1 MPQGFVLTLDSSAK
15 PFNANP
21 LARIIRPNAGL
32 KYLQIYHSVTGG
44 QDNSAEDR
52 RNNLRVLQY
61 QTDDMKRI
69 LFDVEN
75 LVPELRYHTGKWKIV
90 AEDMLT
96 SVTEARQILSSSS
109 NWLQLRRLVGKLD
122 NELNI
127 MTRAFDL
134 LVAQLETY
142 RNRTN
147 VLTVI
152 DRLVRLRGDIP
163 KTISLLFSKVSVHQ
177 NFLGLRFQLVAEIC
191 HKRLCFS
198 NIKSIVWSL
207 QGDQCRTNIQREVAG
222 LLVEGTALQSI
233 NLNSFMAI
241 PAGGTVTV
249 FLTRDRNQIA
259 TTFQSHV
266 NVLGIKKNVTVSM
279 NERELSFDVWGN
291 IFGGLDALLI
301 VNAQIENVENWNSI
315 LLAVEGK
322 MNRSSRLHTLLQN
335 KIVNDSKIL
344 AKEATQRLANAQVAF
359 HAAQKKLSSA
369 KEVFKLKESTVEDLR
384 IEKEKADNARREA
397 LLRYD
402 LNKVRFNNTLNRF
415 HHLESAVCE
424 IKDCNYT
431 CLVNGC
437 AVPDLCQDLQNIT
450 FIETQCDIV
459 EKVVMVE
466 KVEAS
471 EERRSFQVPTYK
483 VIYTGDCKSDFY
495 SVGEQIAGQIG
506 GAVGSAVGTSIGGAI
521 GGPIG
526 GLIGGAIGGVI
537 GGAIGS
543 ALFGGCD
550 DTYETVNG
558 EPRTVEYYE
567 KVFETKLV
575 DTVVEKVECSRQT
588 ERTKPGGYGPPYRC
602 CKQRGC
608 ETKLLDPQCIS
619 TNNECEH
626 SLNQLKFILDLR
638 NRSLLR
644 EFLLLRNAANEMKI
658 TTFSY
663 EKARLRYEK
672 AITLLKQV
680 EAHINQQSSAVEI
693 TNASL
698 VRVRRIVDLGLKIA
712 EALNASDGKEVV
724 DLEELKFSLFVP
736 SEGIRKISF
745 QSNARTVSGKRATIR
760 FLVDFDQ
767 VERSITSASK
777 SITANLFS
785 GGNSRRKRSIAEVIS
800 ENSTNSVYSSFT
812 DYQYACLFM
821 NKTHQ
826 YFKNMFDSLGDL
838 ITSVKGLN
846 FNLSSGLRELEIL
859 TQTVVNSSL
868 SQNVSLDA
876 SSGDYSNN
884 SFVGEYVE
892 MVQVLKDGI
901 IGLNNDSSQN
911 WNDTLEAWRAFLEV
925 FTSAKEFEECSGT
938 QDCIEYFFAGAK
950 EFYEFEDSPRALEI
964 KEALPQLKE
973 VIKSL
978 TTEDMSMQEAEQ
990 ALTRAALFLNLTY
1003 DDSVLCGGLPRIT
1016 SSSQGEVIIFP
1027 GDNLTL
1033 NCRAKEE
1040 QKLKYAWRRNDNI
1053 IGETVDGTFHVGNV
1067 TTENEGAYYCIVSN
1081 NRGSTVSNVTLVK
1094 VQTKPVITDHPKPQR
1109 VVFRS
1114 QMPVT
1119 FTCNATANPL
1129 PTFEWFFQPRN
1140 SLAIKVNET
1149 RPVLYIANPDL
1160 HQEGYYYCNASNAHG
1175 IAVTQIAR
1183 LDVLNYTVGLP
1194 RLLVAFNLT
1203 TRCWNSSSISSNSSA
1218 PNPLPCDSESINI
1231 EPSSLD
1237 RNLSLTRILLQSL
1250 ATSLNVSKELIPQ
1263 LEYFSRNDSRL
1274 SVIFIL
1280 NVVNKPWKQDNLKL
1294 YVDIVEA
1301 IAVAKANMFKKL
1313 QQFNTEAINK
1323 TFTVPWNT
1331 SSLVGEPGS
1340 VHVYSLPPECPER
1353 QYLSGNGFICGKFP
1367 VFLQLYLT

>member
-21 LARIIRPNAGL
+21 LAHIIRPNTGF

-44 QDNSAEDR
+44 QDNSAEDTR
-52 RNNLRVLQY
+52 YNLRFLEW
-61 QTDDMKRI
+61 QTQDMKRV
-69 LFDVEN
+69 LLDVEN
-75 LVPELRYHTGKWKIV
+75 LVPELRYHAGKWKIV
-90 AEDMLT
+90 AEEMLT
-96 SVTEARQILSSSS
+96 SVIEARQILSSRS

-122 NELNI
+122 NDLDI
-127 MTRAFDL
+127 ITRAFDL

-147 VLTVI
+147 VITVI
-152 DRLVRLRGDIP
+152 GRLVRLRADIP
-163 KTISLLFSKVSVHQ
+163 KTISLLFSKVPVHQ

-207 QGDQCRTNIQREVAG
+207 EDDQCRTNIQREVAG

-259 TTFQSHV
+259 TTFQSLV
-266 NVLGIKKNVTVSM
+266 NVIGIKKNVTVSM
-279 NERELSFDVWGN
+279 NENELSFDVWGN
-291 IFGGLDALLI
+291 IFGELDALLT
-301 VNAQIENVENWNSI
+301 VNAQIENVEKWNSI

-322 MNRSSRLHTLLQN
+322 MNRSSRLHTLFQN
-335 KIVNDSKIL
+335 KIANDSKML
-344 AKEATQRLANAQVAF
+344 AKEATRRLANAQIAF

-369 KEVFKLKESTVEDLR
+369 KGVFKLKQSTAEKLR
-384 IEKEKADNARREA
+384 IEKTEAENA
-397 LLRYD
+397 LLEASLRY
-402 LNKVRFNNTLNRF
+402 NQSKVRFNSRLNQYQN
-415 HHLESAVCE
+415 LENAVCE
-424 IKDCNYT
+424 IQNCNYT
-431 CLVNGC
+431 CFKNGC

-450 FIETQCDIV
+450 FTEDHCETV
-459 EKVVMVE
+459 RNVLKVK
-466 KVEAS
+466 KVETRK
-471 EERRSFQVPTYK
+471 EKRSFQVPTYK
-483 VIYTGDCKSDFY
+483 VIYTGDCRSDI
-495 SVGEQIAGQIG
+495 STGTVVATV
-506 GAVGSAVGTSIGGAI
+506 AVGLVI
-521 GGPIG
+521 GGP
-526 GLIGGAIGGVI
+526 LGGVI
-537 GGAIGS
+537 GGILG
-543 ALFGGCD
+543 LFGFDLFSGCD

-567 KVFETKLV
+567 KVFETKVV
-575 DTVVEKVECSRQT
+575 DTVVEKVECSGHT
-588 ERTKPGGYGPPYRC
+588 KRTKPGGYGPPYSC

-608 ETKLLDPQCIS
+608 KTKVLDDQCILTNDKCEKSLRQLKTLLD
-619 TNNECEH
+619 T
-626 SLNQLKFILDLR
+626 R
-638 NRSLLR
+638 NRSLLPD
-644 EFLLLRNAANEMKI
+644 FFKLKNAANEMKI
-658 TTFSY
+658 TTFSF
-663 EKARLRYEK
+663 EKARVRHEK

-680 EAHINQQSSAVEI
+680 EAHMNQQSSAVEI

-698 VRVRRIVDLGLKIA
+698 VRVRRIVDFGLRIA

-736 SEGIRKISF
+736 SEGVRKIAF
-745 QSNARTVSGKRATIR
+745 QSNASTVSGKRATIR

-767 VERSITSASK
+767 LERSISSASK
-777 SITANLFS
+777 SITAKLFADEH
-785 GGNSRRKRSIAEVIS
+785 SRRKRSIPEVTS
-800 ENSTNSVYSSFT
+800 GNATNSVYSSFT

-826 YFKNMFDSLGDL
+826 YLKNMFDSLGDL
-838 ITSVKGLN
+838 IASVKGLN

-859 TQTVVNSSL
+859 TQTAVNSSL
-868 SQNVSLDA
+868 SQNVSLNA

-884 SFVGEYVE
+884 SFVGEYVKTL
-892 MVQVLKDGI
+892 QVLKDGI
-901 IGLNNDSSQN
+901 IELSNDSSQY
-911 WNDTLEAWRAFLEV
+911 WNDTFEAWRAFLEV
-925 FTSAKEFEECSGT
+925 FTAAKEFEECSGT
-938 QDCIEYFFAGAK
+938 QDCIENFFAEAK
-950 EFYEFEDSPRALEI
+950 ELYEFEDSPRALEI
-964 KEALPQLKE
+964 KEILPQLEK
-973 VIKSL
+973 VIKAL

-990 ALTRAALFLNLTY
+990 ALNRATLLMNLTY

-1016 SSSQGEVIIFP
+1016 SSSQGEFIIFP

-1033 NCRAKEE
+1033 TCRAKEE
-1040 QKLKYAWRRNDNI
+1040 EKLKYAWRRNDNS
-1053 IGETVDGTFHVGNV
+1053 IGESVDGTFLVGNV
-1067 TTENEGAYYCIVSN
+1067 TIENEGAYYCIVSN
-1081 NRGSTVSNVTLVK
+1081 NKGSTVSNMTLVK
-1094 VQTKPVITDHPKPQR
+1094 VQRKPVITDHPKPQR

-1129 PTFEWFFQPRN
+1129 PTFQWFFQPRN
-1140 SLAIKVNET
+1140 SKAMKVNET
-1149 RPVLYIANPDL
+1149 RPVLFVANPDL
-1160 HQEGYYYCNASNAHG
+1160 QQEGYYYCNASNVHG
-1175 IAVTQIAR
+1175 IAVTQRAR

-1203 TRCWNSSSISSNSSA
+1203 TRCWNSSLISSNSSA
-1218 PNPLPCDSESINI
+1218 PNPLPCDSESMNI

-1237 RNLSLTRILLQSL
+1237 RNLSLTRILLHSL
-1250 ATSLNVSKELIPQ
+1250 ASSLNVSKESISQ

-1274 SVIFIL
+1274 SVVFIL

-1294 YVDIVEA
+1294 YIDIVEA
-1301 IAVAKANMFKKL
+1301 IAVAKANMSKKL
-1313 QQFNTEAINK
+1313 QQFNTEVINK

-1331 SSLVGEPGS
+1331 SSLIGEPGS
-1340 VHVYSLPPECPER
+1340 THVYSLPPECPEG
-1353 QYLSGNGFICGKFP
+1353 QYLSGNGYICGKFP